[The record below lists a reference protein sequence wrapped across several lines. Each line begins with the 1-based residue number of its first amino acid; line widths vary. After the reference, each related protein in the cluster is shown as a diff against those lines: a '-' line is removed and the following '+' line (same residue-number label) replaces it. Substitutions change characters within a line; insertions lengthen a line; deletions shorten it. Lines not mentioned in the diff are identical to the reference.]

1 MSDTWGTVPYSI
13 FDDERLDGDDG
24 PDRTFMVMILSLT
37 DDRGRFE
44 GSIDALCRRTGCS
57 KKYVQERLESVKRR
71 ELIDLYQ
78 VEGRARPVGEVIRFH
93 LLPGLPDTKRFEAKR
108 RESAFPA
115 RDGTVEPSRRDK
127 AKARGTHEAK
137 PSTERGSDAEVAPT
151 EPSASVE
158 AVAQDCGSDVEAM
171 WRTDREREEREKRE
185 ETDTPRARAYEPPAP
200 TPKPPSAPPPP
211 KLVLESLARWQA
223 AYGRMCPTGM
233 IPDES
238 VLSVAA
244 DFSPEDFAT
253 GVKAHCDET
262 DRSFWTRTP
271 LRYLRY
277 RCEWARG
284 ESGKGPR
291 VGRYSGT
298 KRTNGYSP
306 FDPSL
311 HPPSPKMTESEIAAA
326 LADPGSASAQDGGF

>member
-151 EPSASVE
+151 EPSASVTLSSTTG
-158 AVAQDCGSDVEAM
+158 AVRAVPALFRAESSN
-171 WRTDREREEREKRE
+171 WRS
-185 ETDTPRARAYEPPAP
+185 
-200 TPKPPSAPPPP
+200 PSITIA
-211 KLVLESLARWQA
+211 SLALRKA
-223 AYGRMCPTGM
+223 DMGRTTPYPACVV
-233 IPDES
+233 S
-238 VLSVAA
+238 V
-244 DFSPEDFAT
+244 
-253 GVKAHCDET
+253 
-262 DRSFWTRTP
+262 
-271 LRYLRY
+271 
-277 RCEWARG
+277 
-284 ESGKGPR
+284 
-291 VGRYSGT
+291 
-298 KRTNGYSP
+298 
-306 FDPSL
+306 
-311 HPPSPKMTESEIAAA
+311 IAAA
-326 LADPGSASAQDGGF
+326 PVAGL

>member
-127 AKARGTHEAK
+127 AKARGASEAK
-137 PSTERGSDAEVAPT
+137 PKQKRGSDVEVAPT
-151 EPSASVE
+151 TPVPSVE

-171 WRTDREREEREKRE
+171 WRTDREREEREKRR
-185 ETDTPRARAYEPPAP
+185 ETDTARAPVSASPPPWTPPPWPTPEHERAAERFIAAIRERTGRPAP
-200 TPKPPSAPPPP
+200 YLPSA
-211 KLVLESLARWQA
+211 LAELAAEHSAHFVAAVAEAERLGVAWKGWHVQQPRNWLRTLCAQA
-223 AYGRMCPTGM
+223 AE
-233 IPDES
+233 ES
-238 VLSVAA
+238 QKSRAPRPHRNANGSVY
-244 DFSPEDFAT
+244 
-253 GVKAHCDET
+253 K
-262 DRSFWTRTP
+262 
-271 LRYLRY
+271 
-277 RCEWARG
+277 
-284 ESGKGPR
+284 
-291 VGRYSGT
+291 
-298 KRTNGYSP
+298 P
-306 FDPSL
+306 FDPAL
-311 HPPSPKMTESEIAAA
+311 YPSTLTPEELAEAA
-326 LADPGSASAQDGGF
+326 GQGF

>member
-127 AKARGTHEAK
+127 AKARGASEAK
-137 PSTERGSDAEVAPT
+137 PITERGSDVEVATAKPV
-151 EPSASVE
+151 PSVE

-171 WRTDREREEREKRE
+171 WRTDREREREEREKRSQPAAGARE
-185 ETDTPRARAYEPPAP
+185 RARSVYEPGPE
-200 TPKPPSAPPPP
+200 
-211 KLVLESLARWQA
+211 VLESLARWQA

-244 DFSPEDFAT
+244 DFTPDDFAQ

-262 DRSFWTRTP
+262 DRSYWTRTP

-291 VGRYSGT
+291 AAGRGT
-298 KRTNGYSP
+298 GIAKGRNWNGSEYKP
-306 FDPSL
+306 FDPAL
-311 HPPSPKMTESEIAAA
+311 YPSTLTPEELAEAA
-326 LADPGSASAQDGGF
+326 GQGF